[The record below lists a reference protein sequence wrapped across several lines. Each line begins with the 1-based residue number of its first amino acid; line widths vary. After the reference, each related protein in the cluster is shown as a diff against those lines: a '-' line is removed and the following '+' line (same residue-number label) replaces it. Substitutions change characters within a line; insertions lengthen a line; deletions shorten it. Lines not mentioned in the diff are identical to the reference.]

1 MCHVQAK
8 TWPTS
13 TKNHKKVPNNAK
25 QGTNTVFFHSF
36 KSVFTYWTT
45 KKKGRSWSI
54 LVGIF
59 GVFSSTRPTS
69 IGFGVSGLW
78 WSWRTFGQRRFLK
91 GGPLVKGLVGWL
103 VKGRECSMSLVGWL
117 VGWSN
122 VFGVRSVF
130 TGFLGRCWREI
141 LIMAMKDIWIIV
153 DKWSENIW
161 NFSDLFF
168 YNMMFWNLTRIR
180 PFSVDS
186 WQVIQQK
193 HWPEQG

>member
-1 MCHVQAK
+1 MFKPKLDQPQQK
-8 TWPTS
+8 ITRKFQITPNKEPTLS
-13 TKNHKKVPNNAK
+13 
-25 QGTNTVFFHSF
+25 FFIHSNQF
-36 KSVFTYWTT
+36 LRTGPP

-141 LIMAMKDIWIIV
+141 VIMAMKDIWIIV
-153 DKWSENIW
+153 DKWSENIL
-161 NFSDLFF
+161 NFSDLLF